1 MTPAPDLWATF
12 LFFGLPFVAGL
23 LGLRTG
29 GVWCLEAYRRWQ
41 GAEPTGNAPGPD
53 GLSAGDLDP
62 EFDGDIG
69 AEAMGTRRSVREQA
83 AIGALLLVGSAAL
96 VAHSGRWLLQ
106 LL

>member
-1 MTPAPDLWATF
+1 MVSPVPDLWAVL

-29 GVWCLEAYRRWQ
+29 GLWCLRAYRRWQ
-41 GAEPTGNAPGPD
+41 GVEPTAGGPGD
-53 GLSAGDLDP
+53 LSGGDLDP
-62 EFDGDIG
+62 ELDGDLG
-69 AEAMGTRRSVREQA
+69 RAATGPRRSAREQA
-83 AIGALLLVGSAAL
+83 AIGALLLVGSALL